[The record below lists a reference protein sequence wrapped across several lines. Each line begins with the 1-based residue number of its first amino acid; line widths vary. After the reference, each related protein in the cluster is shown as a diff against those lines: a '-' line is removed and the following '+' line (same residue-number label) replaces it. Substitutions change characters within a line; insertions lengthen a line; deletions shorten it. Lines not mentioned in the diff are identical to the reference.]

1 MKLLKNICLALVLCC
16 SLGWAAAAGAYNG
29 ALEDVRVTGT
39 ASREVNPDLALLDFT
54 VTGQG
59 ADAGEASSVAAQKA
73 AAAKRALLGCNI
85 LEDALENIGYSLYP
99 VYNDKGRVSGY
110 KADISLRVKIDDL
123 NKSGAVIDRLAAA
136 GADRLGNLQFTV
148 KNKEVLQ
155 RQLAGE
161 AVQNA
166 REQAR
171 VLAAAGDR
179 QLGRLLSVSLNSGG
193 NYGQL
198 YRNMAL
204 TKSADEATVI
214 ETGAI
219 KVSASVEA
227 IFALE

>member
-16 SLGWAAAAGAYNG
+16 SLGWAVVAGAYNG
-29 ALEDVRVTGT
+29 ALEDVHVTGT

-59 ADAGEASSVAAQKA
+59 ADAGEASSAAAQKA

-171 VLAAAGDR
+171 VLAAAGGR

-214 ETGAI
+214 ETGVI

>member
-16 SLGWAAAAGAYNG
+16 SLGWAAAADAYNG

-39 ASREVNPDLALLDFT
+39 ASREVNPDQALLDFT
-54 VTGQG
+54 LTGQG
-59 ADAGEASSVAAQKA
+59 ADAGEASVAAARKVGE
-73 AAAKRALLGCNI
+73 AKKALLGCNI
-85 LEDALENIGYSLYP
+85 LDEALENIGYSLYP

-136 GADRLGNLQFTV
+136 GVDRLGNLQFTV
-148 KNKEVLQ
+148 RNRELLQ
-155 RQLAGE
+155 QQLAGE

-166 REQAR
+166 RRQAE
-171 VLAAAGDR
+171 VLAGAGGR
-179 QLGRLLSVSLNSGG
+179 CLGRLLSVSLNSAGG
-193 NYGQL
+193 YSPL
-198 YRNMAL
+198 YRNMAMV
-204 TKSADEATVI
+204 KSADEATVI

-219 KVSASVEA
+219 KVSVSVEA